1 VPRGEVI
8 GNPVGYDLCVSA
20 ELSRCR
26 IELLRHQLAATCE
39 QHKAAGVDR
48 VGQRAEQG
56 TVLRAIERG
65 EVHGVIL
72 GLDGIVIDGDIKK
85 VLTIRKKEGPAMRSV
100 PGPINFRSR
109 DRGPAIG
116 ADSHNGRLCVCGQ
129 EDHAVRSPG
138 ASASLR
144 GVANHARRA
153 TVKVDGFELPIGEEG
168 ERPAI
173 WRPEGKCHVVGT
185 WQSAPF
191 KLVHGTTTQHDL
203 AVRRSGRKRD
213 VGTIGRE
220 HRGTGQVAGQPER
233 GALRGSNDGADGAS
247 GLTETVDE
255 NPSNCTGDNRDEDGR
270 CPDETLTGMARGW
283 RQSWRWTATIGLRQS
298 I

>member
-1 VPRGEVI
+1 MSTAPVSIWRATRSPWGDNRANWRFESLSATGPIRFPLRSTQMRCQSGVPPLPITSAGGGGVHVPRGEVI

-39 QHKAAGVDR
+39 QHKAAGVDG

-153 TVKVDGFELPIGEEG
+153 TVESTGG
-168 ERPAI
+168 PA
-173 WRPEGKCHVVGT
+173 RSPVSRNEVPSGGAMT
-185 WQSAPF
+185 
-191 KLVHGTTTQHDL
+191 
-203 AVRRSGRKRD
+203 VR
-213 VGTIGRE
+213 
-220 HRGTGQVAGQPER
+220 
-233 GALRGSNDGADGAS
+233 
-247 GLTETVDE
+247 
-255 NPSNCTGDNRDEDGR
+255 
-270 CPDETLTGMARGW
+270 MARAG
-283 RQSWRWTATIGLRQS
+283 
-298 I
+298 